1 MLSVGSIVGLTTLG
15 VTAVGCTLFVRARYK
30 EYRYVK
36 RWLQGTTNQVLE
48 CLQFHR
54 CFGGVLPPEDRNSF
68 MRLGVAFY
76 ELGGTKCQRYVLKK
90 AILASEYAPLWKA
103 LALIIEAT
111 PHPKNRK
118 LWWFKSYL

>member
-1 MLSVGSIVGLTTLG
+1 MLSVYSIAG
-15 VTAVGCTLFVRARYK
+15 VTVLGFATVGCALFIRARYK
-30 EYRYVK
+30 EYRYVQ

-54 CFGGVLPPEDRNSF
+54 CFGGVLLPEDRNSF

-76 ELGGTKCQRYVLKK
+76 ELGGTKCQRFVLRK
-90 AILASEYAPLWKA
+90 AFENSPYNSLWGVVKLILD
-103 LALIIEAT
+103 AT
-111 PHPKNRK
+111 PHPKRK